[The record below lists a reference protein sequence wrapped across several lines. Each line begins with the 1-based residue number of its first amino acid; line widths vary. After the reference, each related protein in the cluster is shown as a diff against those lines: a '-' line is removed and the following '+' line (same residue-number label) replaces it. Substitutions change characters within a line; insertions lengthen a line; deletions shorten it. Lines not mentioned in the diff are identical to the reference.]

1 MKHPKRLEV
10 YKSLESFVSL
20 IVIICF
26 LFFNLSCAINPVTGK
41 EQFMLLTEKDEI
53 ELGRNVF
60 PNAIWGSE
68 GGGGEYKDERLRT
81 YLEDIV
87 NRINQASHR
96 PHLPCKFYIQNSSI
110 PNAWAIP
117 GYVAITRGLLAELN
131 NEAEFAFIMGHEIGH
146 ISARHSASHISY
158 NILMQVG
165 LALLGLSLEG
175 KEYSDLI
182 LGVGVVGGTLLL
194 LKYSREDELEAD
206 RLGVYYM
213 NKIGYDPNYAVEA
226 HRTLKRAVDDYKRS
240 VGEDSDDETIF
251 GDLLSTHPRT
261 RVRIDEIQRLIAISP
276 KYPIIGD
283 GANGRY
289 FQTMI
294 SDLKRVNNIYRN
306 YYDKAVIEFKR
317 KNLYEA
323 ERLVSLALQQD
334 GTQAPFYALYGFI
347 HFKNKNYFEAE
358 RYFRYSLQLHDDYQP
373 AVRGLGIIS
382 YHRAN
387 YYETIN
393 TLSRAISLFPE
404 DINSRYY
411 LGMSYYKLNNC
422 FESLEHFKLF
432 IQSRPNHPS
441 VNGYM
446 GMCYEKTG
454 DIHSAYESYKK
465 QVEINPNND
474 IGRYAS
480 QRLPVLK
487 EIIEKEQEKEKNK
500 KKKK

>member
-1 MKHPKRLEV
+1 M
-10 YKSLESFVSL
+10 S
-20 IVIICF
+20 
-26 LFFNLSCAINPVTGK
+26 
-41 EQFMLLTEKDEI
+41 
-53 ELGRNVF
+53 
-60 PNAIWGSE
+60 
-68 GGGGEYKDERLRT
+68 
-81 YLEDIV
+81 
-87 NRINQASHR
+87 
-96 PHLPCKFYIQNSSI
+96 
-110 PNAWAIP
+110 
-117 GYVAITRGLLAELN
+117 
-131 NEAEFAFIMGHEIGH
+131 
-146 ISARHSASHISY
+146 
-158 NILMQVG
+158 
-165 LALLGLSLEG
+165 
-175 KEYSDLI
+175 
-182 LGVGVVGGTLLL
+182 
-194 LKYSREDELEAD
+194 
-206 RLGVYYM
+206 
-213 NKIGYDPNYAVEA
+213 KIGYDPNYAVEA